1 MGKKIDLFV
10 LQVALAA
17 AFYLYFRGAFQSR
30 VVALVLALL
39 CCFVLLRLGRK
50 LLALLKNCRWM
61 RKRAVKRGASGA
73 VMRLACLP
81 EEEAMSALTALLN
94 KCYDAVPDIAL
105 VQQHPSLRLSEERVF
120 ELWRARRGKEHL
132 AICATCRADD
142 SCRALAASLRLPCVA
157 LVDASALEQL
167 ICEHPE
173 GLVAPR
179 DKAVRTKL
187 RFHRAAQLLVNR
199 RNAPR
204 NLILAASMLV
214 LYLFSG
220 SAIYLF
226 SALALLLL
234 ALISLRHAPRPS
246 KLF

>member
-10 LQVALAA
+10 LQVAVAA
-17 AFYLYFRGAFQSR
+17 AFYLYFRGAFRSR
-30 VVALVLALL
+30 ILALL
-39 CCFVLLRLGRK
+39 LALLGCFVLLHLGRK
-50 LLALLKNCRWM
+50 LLALAKNCRWM
-61 RKRAVKRGASGA
+61 RRRAVKRGANGA

-81 EEEAMSALTALLN
+81 EEEALSTVRTLLE
-94 KCYDAVPDIAL
+94 KCYGALPTLAL

-120 ELWRARRGKEHL
+120 ELWRAHRGEAQL
-132 AICATCRADD
+132 AICATCRCDD
-142 SCRALAASLRLPCVA
+142 PCRALAASLRAPRIA

-179 DKAVRTKL
+179 EKAVRAKL
-187 RFHRAAQLLVNR
+187 HLRRAAQLLLNR
-199 RNAPR
+199 KNAPR
-204 NLILAASMLV
+204 NLLLAASMLL

-220 SAIYLF
+220 SIVYLIC
-226 SALALLLL
+226 SIALVLL

>member
-39 CCFVLLRLGRK
+39 SCFVLLRLGRK

-81 EEEAMSALTALLN
+81 EEEAVSIVSALLN
-94 KCYDAVPDIAL
+94 KSYGAVPELAL
-105 VQQHPSLRLSEERVF
+105 VQQHPSLQLSEDRVF
-120 ELWRARRGKEHL
+120 EIWRAHRGSTQL

-142 SCRALAASLRLPCVA
+142 SCRALAASLRAPRVA

-167 ICEHPE
+167 ICAHPE
-173 GLVAPR
+173 HLVAPQE
-179 DKAVRTKL
+179 KAVRAKL
-187 RFHRAAQLLVNR
+187 HLRRAAQLLVNR
-199 RNAPR
+199 KNAPR
-204 NLILAASMLV
+204 NLVLAASMLV

-220 SAIYLF
+220 HAVYLF
-226 SALALLLL
+226 CALALLLL
-234 ALISLRHAPRPS
+234 ALISLRHAPRPT

>member
-30 VVALVLALL
+30 IVALMLALL

-50 LLALLKNCRWM
+50 LLALVKNCRWM
-61 RKRAVKRGASGA
+61 RRRTVRRSAHGA

-81 EEEAMSALTALLN
+81 EDEAISIVSALLS
-94 KCYDAVPDIAL
+94 KSYGAVPELAL
-105 VQQHPSLRLSEERVF
+105 VQQHPSLTLSGERVF
-120 ELWRARRGKEHL
+120 EIWRAHRGSAQL

-142 SCRALAASLRLPCVA
+142 PCRALAASLSAPRAA

-179 DKAVRTKL
+179 EKAARAKL
-187 RFHRAAQLLVNR
+187 QLRRAAHLLVNR

-204 NLILAASMLV
+204 NLVLAASMLL

-220 SAIYLF
+220 NAVYLF
-226 SALALLLL
+226 CALALLLL
-234 ALISLRHAPRPS
+234 ALVSLRHAPRPS

>member
-17 AFYLYFRGAFQSR
+17 AFYLYFRGAFRSR
-30 VVALVLALL
+30 ILALGLALL
-39 CCFVLLRLGRK
+39 CCFVLLRLGRR
-50 LLALLKNCRWM
+50 LLALMKNCRWM
-61 RKRAVKRGASGA
+61 CRRTLRRGANGA

-81 EEEAMSALTALLN
+81 EDEALSALRALLE
-94 KCYDAVPDIAL
+94 KCYGALPTLAL

-120 ELWRARRGKEHL
+120 ELWRAYRGEMQL

-142 SCRALAASLRLPCVA
+142 PCRALASSLRAPRVA

-179 DKAVRTKL
+179 ERAVRAKL
-187 RFHRAAQLLVNR
+187 QLRRAAQLLVNR
-199 RNAPR
+199 KNAPR
-204 NLILAASMLV
+204 NLLLAASMLG

-220 SAIYLF
+220 SAVYLIC
-226 SALALLLL
+226 AIGLLLL

>member
-17 AFYLYFRGAFQSR
+17 AFYLYFRGAFRSR
-30 VVALVLALL
+30 ILALALALL

-50 LLALLKNCRWM
+50 LFALARNCRWM
-61 RKRAVKRGASGA
+61 RRRVLRRSASGA

-81 EEEAMSALTALLN
+81 EDEALSTVRTLMERCYGALPEL
-94 KCYDAVPDIAL
+94 AL

-120 ELWRARRGKEHL
+120 EIWRAHRGEMQL
-132 AICATCRADD
+132 AICATCMADD
-142 SCRALAASLRLPCVA
+142 PCRALASSLRSPRIA

-173 GLVAPR
+173 GLIEPR
-179 DKAVRTKL
+179 EKAVRARL
-187 RFHRAAQLLVNR
+187 HIRRAAQLLVNR
-199 RNAPR
+199 KNAPR
-204 NLILAASMLV
+204 NLLLAASMLL

-220 SAIYLF
+220 SAVYLIC
-226 SALALLLL
+226 AIGLLLL

>member
-17 AFYLYFRGAFQSR
+17 AFYLYFRGAFKNR
-30 VVALVLALL
+30 ILALALALL
-39 CCFVLLRLGRK
+39 CCFVLLRLGKK
-50 LLALLKNCRWM
+50 LYSLLKNCSWM
-61 RKRAVKRGASGA
+61 RRRTVRRGAHGA
-73 VMRLACLP
+73 VMRLACMP
-81 EEEAMSALTALLN
+81 EEEALSALRALLE
-94 KCYDAVPDIAL
+94 KCYGALPTLAL

-120 ELWRARRGKEHL
+120 EIWRAHRGSTQL
-132 AICATCRADD
+132 AICSTCRCDD
-142 SCRALAASLRLPCVA
+142 PCRALAASLRAPRIA

-179 DKAVRTKL
+179 EKAVRARL
-187 RFHRAAQLLVNR
+187 HIRRAAQLLVNR
-199 RNAPR
+199 KNAPR
-204 NLILAASMLV
+204 NLLLAASMLL

-220 SAIYLF
+220 SAVYLF
-226 SALALLLL
+226 CALALLLL

-246 KLF
+246 RLF

>member
-17 AFYLYFRGAFQSR
+17 ALYLYFRGAFQSR
-30 VVALVLALL
+30 IVALILALL
-39 CCFVLLRLGRK
+39 CCFVLLRLGRR
-50 LLALLKNCRWM
+50 LLALMKNCRWM
-61 RKRAVKRGASGA
+61 RRRAVKRSAHGA

-81 EEEAMSALTALLN
+81 EDEARSVVIALLN
-94 KCYDAVPDIAL
+94 KSYGAVPELAL

-120 ELWRARRGKEHL
+120 ELWRAHRGSAQL

-142 SCRALAASLRLPCVA
+142 SCRALSASLRAPRVA

-167 ICEHPE
+167 ICAHPE
-173 GLVAPR
+173 GLVAPQE
-179 DKAVRTKL
+179 KAARARLQL
-187 RFHRAAQLLVNR
+187 RRAAQLLVNR

-204 NLILAASMLV
+204 NLVLAASMLL

-220 SAIYLF
+220 NAVYLF
-226 SALALLLL
+226 CALALLLL

>member
-17 AFYLYFRGAFQSR
+17 AFYLYFRGAFESR
-30 VVALVLALL
+30 ILAILLSLL
-39 CCFVLLRLGRK
+39 CCFVLIRLRRR

-61 RKRAVKRGASGA
+61 RRRSMRRGANGA

-157 LVDASALEQL
+157 LVDASTLEQL

-179 DKAVRTKL
+179 YKAVRTKL

>member
-30 VVALVLALL
+30 ILALALALL
-39 CCFVLLRLGRK
+39 CCFVLLHLGKK
-50 LLALLKNCRWM
+50 LYSLLKGCSWM
-61 RKRAVKRGASGA
+61 RRRTVRRGAHGG
-73 VMRLACLP
+73 VMRLACMP
-81 EEEAMSALTALLN
+81 EEEALSALRALLE
-94 KCYDAVPDIAL
+94 KCYGALPTLAL

-120 ELWRARRGKEHL
+120 EIWRAHRGSTQL
-132 AICATCRADD
+132 AICSTCRCDD
-142 SCRALAASLRLPCVA
+142 PCRALAASLRAPRIA

-179 DKAVRTKL
+179 EKAVRARL
-187 RFHRAAQLLVNR
+187 HIRRAAQLLVNR
-199 RNAPR
+199 KNAPR
-204 NLILAASMLV
+204 NLLLAASMLL

-220 SAIYLF
+220 SAVYLF
-226 SALALLLL
+226 CALALLLL

-246 KLF
+246 RLF

>member
-17 AFYLYFRGAFQSR
+17 AFYLYFRGAFRSR
-30 VVALVLALL
+30 ILALGLALL
-39 CCFVLLRLGRK
+39 CCFVLLRLGSR
-50 LLALLKNCRWM
+50 LLALMKNCRWM
-61 RKRAVKRGASGA
+61 RRRTLRRGANGA

-81 EEEAMSALTALLN
+81 EEESMSALTALLN

-173 GLVAPR
+173 GLLAPR

>member
-30 VVALVLALL
+30 ILALALALL
-39 CCFVLLRLGRK
+39 CCFVLLRLGRR
-50 LLALLKNCRWM
+50 LLALVKNCRWM
-61 RKRAVKRGASGA
+61 RRRAVRRGASGA

-81 EEEAMSALTALLN
+81 EDEALSTLRALLE
-94 KCYDAVPDIAL
+94 KCYGALPTLAL
-105 VQQHPSLRLSEERVF
+105 VQQHPSLRLSEDRVF
-120 ELWRARRGKEHL
+120 ELWRAHRGETQL
-132 AICATCRADD
+132 AICATCGCDD
-142 SCRALAASLRLPCVA
+142 PCRALASSLRAPRIA

-179 DKAVRTKL
+179 EKAVRAKL
-187 RFHRAAQLLVNR
+187 QFRRAVHLLVNR
-199 RNAPR
+199 KNAPR
-204 NLILAASMLV
+204 NLILAASMLL

-220 SAIYLF
+220 NAVYLICAI
-226 SALALLLL
+226 ALLLL

>member
-17 AFYLYFRGAFQSR
+17 AFYLYFRSAFQSR
-30 VVALVLALL
+30 IVALMLALL
-39 CCFVLLRLGRK
+39 CCFVLLRLSKK
-50 LLALLKNCRWM
+50 LLSLLKNCRWM
-61 RKRAVKRGASGA
+61 RRRAVRRGAHGA

-81 EEEAMSALTALLN
+81 EDEAISIVSALLN
-94 KCYDAVPDIAL
+94 RSYGAVPELAL

-120 ELWRARRGKEHL
+120 ELWRAHRGSAQL

-142 SCRALAASLRLPCVA
+142 PCRALAASLRAPKLA

-179 DKAVRTKL
+179 EKTVRARLQLRRAV
-187 RFHRAAQLLVNR
+187 HLLVNR
-199 RNAPR
+199 KNAPR
-204 NLILAASMLV
+204 NMVLAASMLL
-214 LYLFSG
+214 LYLFIG
-220 SAIYLF
+220 NAVYLF
-226 SALALLLL
+226 CALALLLL